1 MEEKVEVLDRFEN
14 IIAVFTKDDTN
25 DKDKMI
31 NPIVDLTQNG
41 ENTFSFQ
48 ISPDSDKWKEIQS
61 VENFYKVNGR
71 VFSPKFDGSYIE
83 NLTEDNQNLITVNC
97 YERQMLLQRQYVKAW
112 NSVTGFGTDDQE
124 EQDRIDDFMVVILSG
139 GNLSL
144 KNGSGIEVKPTYT
157 IGSAGYILEGLLYNT
172 DWSVGIVDVEGI
184 YDFETDQVDIY
195 NNILK
200 VQEMYGG
207 ILEFDSLN
215 KIVNLRDELKYRNYN
230 GYEVRWQKNMI
241 SQQKKYNNKIITRV
255 IPLGEAGLN
264 IKSINNGL
272 TYLENFDYSPIISY
286 EIINND
292 DIYDQYQLKKWG
304 ERKLKDMSKPSKEMT
319 VSLADLRKINGHELE
334 EFDLNYIVDVIDY
347 NGIKGTEQLR
357 VIAWQYNVFAI
368 YQSTIEL
375 GDTTLNTNDIFRKIS
390 NATND
395 IINGTINASKVVN
408 IKTGTTMEE
417 NINRI
422 DETITLTKAELVKSD
437 ETILGVVSETK
448 TSLEDRITGEVEIL
462 NQNISIIRQLA
473 NSISASVSQL
483 GGMNKVINSVGLYG
497 DDMYSISGGTIANAY
512 FGEYAD
518 LKSFTISGAKVQ
530 PSFNQS
536 ITHQK
541 IELNKGIYTLTMK
554 VSNGAGNRLKFT
566 MTGTYP
572 LYEKGSDDEYKQND
586 YVSYDKNTHVVTIV
600 DTSEEVSLLELV
612 YKFKIDPE
620 ITTDNVT
627 YTIQNTSSNENVI
640 VGFYTDLII
649 KDGDVRS
656 NWESGKNEIIG
667 TALSIYYNGVEITS
681 TEENSEFKTVINNTG
696 FSVVDLSEDSH
707 NILKLN
713 TSSVYLGVDTKV
725 DGRFSI
731 QNFNFQEYIIDS
743 DNILILL

>member
-14 IIAVFTKDDTN
+14 VIAIFTKDDAN

-31 NPIVDLTQNG
+31 NPIVSLTQNG

-48 ISPDSDKWKEIQS
+48 ISPNSDKWKEIQS
-61 VENFYKVNGR
+61 VENFYKINGR

-112 NSVTGFGTDDQE
+112 NSVTGFGTDDQKE
-124 EQDRIDDFMVVILSG
+124 EDRIDDFMVVILSG
-139 GNLSL
+139 GNLTL
-144 KNGSGIEVKPTYT
+144 KNGSGAEVKPTYT
-157 IGSAGYILEGLLYNT
+157 IGSAGYILQGLLYNT
-172 DWSVGIVDVEGI
+172 DWKVGIVDVEGTF
-184 YDFETDQVDIY
+184 DFETDQVNVYD
-195 NNILK
+195 NILK

-215 KIVNLRDELKYRNYN
+215 KIVHLRDELKYRNYN
-230 GYEVRWQKNMI
+230 GYEVKWQKNMI
-241 SQQKKYNNKIITRV
+241 SQQKRYNNKIITRI

-272 TYLENFDYSPIISY
+272 TYLENFEYSPIISY
-286 EIINND
+286 EIVNND

-304 ERKLKDMSKPSKEMT
+304 ERKLQDMCKPSKEMT
-319 VSLADLRKINGHELE
+319 VSLADLRKVNGHELE

-347 NGIKGTEQLR
+347 NGITGAEQLR

-368 YQSTIEL
+368 YNSTIEL

-437 ETILGVVSETK
+437 KEILGVVSETK
-448 TSLEDRITGEVEIL
+448 TSLEDRITGEVEVL
-462 NQNISIIRQLA
+462 SQDISIVRQLA

-497 DDMYSISGGTIANAY
+497 DDMYSVSGGTIDNAH
-512 FGEYAD
+512 FGEEAD
-518 LKSFTISGAKVQ
+518 LKSLTVSGAKVQ

-586 YVSYDKNTHVVTIV
+586 YVSYDESTHVVTIV
-600 DTSEEVSLLELV
+600 DTSEKVSLKEIV
-612 YKFKIDPE
+612 YKFKVDPE
-620 ITTDNVT
+620 ITTNDVT

-640 VGFYTDLII
+640 LGYYTDLII

-681 TEENSEFKTVINNTG
+681 TEGANFKTVINNTG
-696 FSVVDLSEDSH
+696 FSVVDLSENSH

-713 TSSVYLGVDTKV
+713 TASVFLGVATKV
-725 DGRFSI
+725 DGTFSI
-731 QNFNFQEYIIDS
+731 KNFEFQEYEIDS
-743 DNILILL
+743 DFVLILL

>member
-14 IIAVFTKDDTN
+14 VIAIFTKDDAN

-31 NPIVDLTQNG
+31 NPIVSLTQNG

-48 ISPDSDKWKEIQS
+48 ISPNSDKWKEIQS
-61 VENFYKVNGR
+61 VENFYKINGR

-112 NSVTGFGTDDQE
+112 NSVTGFE
-124 EQDRIDDFMVVILSG
+124 KIDDFMVVILSG
-139 GNLSL
+139 GNLTL
-144 KNGSGIEVKPTYT
+144 KNGSGAEVKPTYT
-157 IGSAGYILEGLLYNT
+157 IGSAGYILQGLLYNT
-172 DWSVGIVDVEGI
+172 DWRVGIVDVEGTF
-184 YDFETDQVDIY
+184 DFETDQVNVYD
-195 NNILK
+195 NILK

-215 KIVNLRDELKYRNYN
+215 KIVHLRDELKYRNYN
-230 GYEVRWQKNMI
+230 GYEVKWQKNMI
-241 SQQKKYNNKIITRV
+241 SQQKRYNNKIITRL

-264 IKSINNGL
+264 IKEAGEKLNPNHLI
-272 TYLENFDYSPIISY
+272 YIENSDYSPVIAY

-292 DIYDQYQLKKWG
+292 DIYEPEQLYKWG
-304 ERKLKDMSKPSKEMT
+304 ERKLKDMCKPSKEMT
-319 VSLADLRKINGHELE
+319 VSLTDLRKVNGHELE

-347 NGIKGTEQLR
+347 NGIENHEQLR
-357 VIAWQYNVFAI
+357 VISWQYNVFAI

-375 GDTTLNTNDIFRKIS
+375 GDTTLNTNNIFRKIS

-408 IKTGTTMEE
+408 IKTGTSMEKTVDI
-417 NINRI
+417 IN
-422 DETITLTKAELVKSD
+422 ETIISTKAELVKSD
-437 ETILGVVSETK
+437 NKIQGTVEETISNLNT
-448 TSLEDRITGEVEIL
+448 LTGEVEKARTD
-462 NQNISIIRQLA
+462 ISILKQTSE
-473 NSISASVSQL
+473 SISASVSQL
-483 GGMNKVINSVGLYG
+483 GGMNKVINSVGLYE
-497 DDMYSISGGTIANAY
+497 DDMYSISGGTIANAH
-512 FGEYAD
+512 FGEDAQ
-518 LKSFTISGAKVQ
+518 LKSYTVSGAKVQ

-554 VSNGAGNRLKFT
+554 VSNGTGNRLKFT

-572 LYEKGSDDEYKQND
+572 LYEKGADDEYKQND
-586 YVSYDKNTHVVTIV
+586 YVSYDKSTHVVTII
-600 DTSEEVSLLELV
+600 DTTERLSLKEIV
-612 YKFKIDPE
+612 YKFKVDPE
-620 ITTDNVT
+620 ITTNDIT
-627 YTIQNTSSNENVI
+627 YTIQNTSSNENVTL
-640 VGFYTDLII
+640 GFYTDLII

-681 TEENSEFKTVINNTG
+681 TEGANFKTVINNTG
-696 FSVVDLSEDSH
+696 FSVVDLST
-707 NILKLN
+707 NKTAILDLN
-713 TSSVYLGVDTKV
+713 NSQVYLGVYTKV
-725 DGRFSI
+725 NGKFAIENFVFEDQEIDG
-731 QNFNFQEYIIDS
+731 
-743 DNILILL
+743 DNVLILL